1 MGIPPTSFVTELANH
16 GIVGLS
22 GTTKLDE
29 QVWQEFA
36 FDKKKLAEESER
48 LISKFSR
55 KGKKETVIVEN
66 DWRVG
71 KDVLRLTKT
80 RTYQNYFR
88 DSVVGIYDKRCCIT
102 GLQTPELLIASH
114 IVPWSKDE
122 GNRLNPEN
130 GLCLNTL
137 HDKAFD
143 TGLLTVTTDYT
154 IRISKRLLSEPNKS
168 VTESYFKVYD
178 GRNITLPERHHP
190 NRDFLDYHNR
200 HIFEK

>member
-1 MGIPPTSFVTELANH
+1 MGIPPTSFVTELAKH

-122 GNRLNPEN
+122 GNR
-130 GLCLNTL
+130 
-137 HDKAFD
+137 
-143 TGLLTVTTDYT
+143 
-154 IRISKRLLSEPNKS
+154 
-168 VTESYFKVYD
+168 
-178 GRNITLPERHHP
+178 
-190 NRDFLDYHNR
+190 
-200 HIFEK
+200 